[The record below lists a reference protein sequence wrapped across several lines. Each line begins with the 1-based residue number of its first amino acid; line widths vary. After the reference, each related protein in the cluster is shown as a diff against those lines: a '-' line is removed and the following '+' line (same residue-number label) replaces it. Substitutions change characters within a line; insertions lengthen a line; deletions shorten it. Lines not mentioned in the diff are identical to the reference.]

1 MSIYRLMITA
11 PCINSCGYF
20 NVRKFIKILSKII
33 LGLAMVDSQIGSII
47 KAHCPFCDGSRNCRV
62 EGHFK
67 KTESDG
73 EVDFWT
79 DYYLLV
85 CQGCNS
91 IFFQIE
97 HRNSKEVHSGLD
109 FNGRYFHKYIST
121 IKTWPSPPKRKIPER
136 YEKYRV
142 HIFDNYSAL
151 LGHMLCEVY
160 EAYDNDLLILA
171 SGGIRTCFDI
181 VSTSLGID
189 PNLSFAKKL
198 EKLRDDGY
206 VTQEEMDNLAV
217 LVEAG
222 NASAHRGW
230 FPNTQDVRI
239 LLNILENFI
248 ENTIIKPLE
257 TKILVETA
265 ATIKEKLPSRPP
277 RPPRK
282 K

>member
-1 MSIYRLMITA
+1 
-11 PCINSCGYF
+11 
-20 NVRKFIKILSKII
+20 
-33 LGLAMVDSQIGSII
+33 MVDIQIGSIM
-47 KAHCPFCDGSRNCRV
+47 KAHCPSCDGLRNCRV
-62 EGHFK
+62 EGCFK

-121 IKTWPSPPKRKIPER
+121 IKTWPSPLKRLIPER
-136 YEKYRV
+136 FKKYED
-142 HIFDNYSAL
+142 HIYYNYSKL
-151 LGHMLCEVY
+151 LGRMLEEVY
-160 EAYDNDLLILA
+160 EAYDKDLLILA
-171 SGGIRTCFDI
+171 SVGIRTCFDI

-198 EKLRDDGY
+198 EKLLEGGH
-206 VTQEEMDNLAV
+206 VTEIEKDILAV

-230 FPNTQDVRI
+230 SPQSQDVSI

-248 ENTIIKPLE
+248 ENTIIKPIE
-257 TKILVETA
+257 KKILEETA
-265 ATIKEKLPSRPP
+265 PTIKEKIPP
-277 RPPRK
+277 RPSRK

>member
-1 MSIYRLMITA
+1 MITA
-11 PCINSCGYF
+11 PCINGRGYLST
-20 NVRKFIKILSKII
+20 RRIIQILSNII
-33 LGLAMVDSQIGSII
+33 SGLAMVDNQIGSIK
-47 KAHCPFCDGSRNCRV
+47 KARCPSCDGSRNCKI

-121 IKTWPSPPKRKIPER
+121 IKTWPSPLKRLIPER
-136 YEKYRV
+136 FKKYED
-142 HIFDNYSAL
+142 HIYYNYSKL
-151 LGHMLCEVY
+151 LGRMLEEVY
-160 EAYDNDLLILA
+160 EAYDKDLLILA
-171 SGGIRTCFDI
+171 SVGIRTCFDI

-198 EKLRDDGY
+198 EKLRDGGY
-206 VTQEEMDNLAV
+206 VTQDEMDILTV

-230 FPNTQDVRI
+230 SPTSQDVNI
-239 LLNILENFI
+239 LLNILDNFI
-248 ENTIIKPLE
+248 ENTIIKPIE
-257 TKILVETA
+257 TKILEEPV
-265 ATIKEKLPSRPP
+265 ATIKEKLPP
-277 RPPRK
+277 RPPRLPRK